1 MYGKAAGR
9 ACPAPT
15 NCGKGGCRAACP
27 QAAVPVCG
35 NEKPCQNIVGGG
47 VPDAPRSE
55 RRRKVCGRDESLPY
69 GLPFSCS
76 WPGGGGGVKTPPYDA
91 KDKRAVPARW
101 RAGHARPL
109 RTSVPGQSF
118 HPAERGTINRTQKR
132 PKNRLVR
139 HCGQNAHNS
148 SKNMCNFLN
157 KTPLRKGV
165 FFGTIKLCKSVCL
178 ELCPEQDRGMCQMTQ
193 DLCGP
198 DNRTAL

>member
-1 MYGKAAGR
+1 MRGR
-9 ACPAPT
+9 RT
-15 NCGKGGCRAACP
+15 R
-27 QAAVPVCG
+27 
-35 NEKPCQNIVGGG
+35 EKPPLTGEVAAKQAGG
-47 VPDAPRSE
+47 V
-55 RRRKVCGRDESLPY
+55 RRHYENGYSNIGAPY
-69 GLPFSCS
+69 G
-76 WPGGGGGVKTPPYDA
+76 A
-91 KDKRAVPARW
+91 KDTWAVMAKS

-109 RTSVPGQSF
+109 QTSVSGQSF
-118 HPAERGTINRTQKR
+118 HPAERGTINRTPKR

-178 ELCPEQDRGMCQMTQ
+178 ELCPEQDWGTCQMTQ